1 MDLLME
7 TLFKYKWSVFTRGEL
22 GFGHLPAGWSGWW
35 VVIMAGLVAAGVAVV
50 AYRISIGRQ
59 SIGRQHRSGERGDG
73 RQWGMAALRGS
84 LLLVL
89 LLMLLR
95 PVLVVPTVIP
105 GSMSLALLIDDS
117 RSMQLGDGEGG
128 RTRIEAVREALG
140 EPAPILGGLE
150 ARFRLRRYRFAGE
163 TAALPRG
170 EWVQA
175 LKAEGTATD
184 LAGALAETARDMA
197 GSDLAGIVLVSDG
210 GANTTRAG
218 DSNGGSVGGIDATLR
233 ELRAAGIPVYTIG
246 VGSADSFRDL
256 ELSRVSLPRRVLIGS
271 AITADLFVRRT
282 GGIDAGE
289 LSVRITEDGRPLKT
303 ERLDGGRLPSS
314 GEAQPLTVDF
324 SPSQAGAHRYGFE
337 LVTSGSGETNTENNL
352 VEALVEVT
360 NERPR
365 ILHLEGEPRWEYGK
379 LRFSLAR
386 NEKNVT
392 LVSVLRSADGKFYR
406 QGVGSGSEL
415 TAGFPATAEELF
427 GYDGLVLG
435 SIEANFFSY
444 EQLRLI
450 EQFAGRRGGGVLALG
465 GSRAF
470 GAGKYAGTPVAE
482 LLPVVIGAPVPTE
495 GARVETASHR
505 PRLRDP
511 ERIHPVTRLN
521 EDRGLSRRAWEEMP
535 AVTIPERLT
544 QIKPGAAV
552 ILEAITAGAKDEEGS
567 PRSQPI
573 PLLIEQ
579 RYGRGRSLAL
589 LANDTWRWRMELPS
603 QNIAH
608 ETFWRQLLRYLVS
621 TTPRRFEVMTPL
633 DSYVPGDEVRVVAE
647 VNDALFESVSDAT
660 VLATIT
666 EPDGGKVELPLE
678 VRVEDRAS
686 RYVGVFRARLPGAH
700 EIRMVSRGGD
710 GMTGEATSS
719 FLVSERSREF
729 FEAAPNV
736 PLLKRIATETGGRY
750 FALEDAAGLV
760 DTVSLVEGR
769 HSERVR
775 RDLWDMPINFLL
787 LIGLVGAEWFLR
799 KRQGLA

>member
-7 TLFKYKWSVFTRGEL
+7 TLFKYKWSVFSRGEL
-22 GFGHLPAGWSGWW
+22 GFGHLPAGWSWWW
-35 VVIMAGLVAAGVAVV
+35 VVILAGLVAAGGAVV
-50 AYRISIGRQ
+50 SYRW
-59 SIGRQHRSGERGDG
+59 SGDRAPRKGLSLAG
-73 RQWGMAALRGS
+73 PAGLALLRGG

-89 LLMLLR
+89 VLMLLR
-95 PVLVVPTVIP
+95 PLLLVPMVIP
-105 GSMSLALLIDDS
+105 GRMSLAVLIDDS
-117 RSMQLGDGEGG
+117 RSMQLVDGDGG
-128 RTRIEAVREALG
+128 RSRIEAVREKLG
-140 EPAPILGGLE
+140 QPAPVMGGLE
-150 ARFRLRRYRFAGE
+150 SRFRMRRYRFAGE
-163 TAALPRG
+163 MTELPRG
-170 EWVQA
+170 KGQPGEEM
-175 LKAEGTATD
+175 LSLRAEGMATD
-184 LAGALAETARDMA
+184 VAGALTAAARDAA

-218 DSNGGSVGGIDATLR
+218 GPSGATGGGIDATLR

-246 VGSADSFRDL
+246 VGSADRFRDL
-256 ELSRVSLPRRVLIGS
+256 ELSRVSLPRRVLSGS
-271 AITADLFVRRT
+271 AVTADLFVRRT
-282 GGIDAGE
+282 GGINAGE
-289 LSVRITEDGRPLKT
+289 LSVRISEDGRLLRT
-303 ERLDGGRLPSS
+303 ERLDAGRLPAS

-337 LVTSGSGETNTENNL
+337 LVAGGTEETTTENNL
-352 VEALVEVT
+352 IEAMVEVT
-360 NERPR
+360 SDTPR

-386 NEKNVT
+386 NEKNIT

-415 TAGFPATAEELF
+415 TRGFPATAEELF

-465 GSRAF
+465 GGRAF

-482 LLPVVIGAPVPTE
+482 LLPVVIGTAARTE
-495 GARVETASHR
+495 GEVGETAGYR
-505 PRLRDP
+505 PRLRDA

-521 EDRGLSRRAWEEMP
+521 EDRGLSRRAWEEIP
-535 AVTIPERLT
+535 AVTIPEQLT
-544 QIKPGAAV
+544 QVKPGAAI
-552 ILEAITAGAKDEEGS
+552 ILEAVAAGAGADAA
-567 PRSQPI
+567 RAI
-573 PLLIEQ
+573 PLLVEQ

-589 LANDTWRWRMELPS
+589 LASDTWRWRMELPS
-603 QNIAH
+603 SNTTH

-621 TTPRRFEVMTPL
+621 TTPRRFEVRSAL

-647 VNDALFESVSDAT
+647 VHDALFEAVTDAT
-660 VLATIT
+660 VVATIT

-678 VRVEDRAS
+678 ASVEDGAS
-686 RYVGVFRARLPGAH
+686 RYVGVYRARLPGSH
-700 EIRMVSRGGD
+700 EIKMVSRGGER
-710 GMTGEATSS
+710 GTGEASAS

-736 PLLKRIATETGGRY
+736 ALLKRIAAETGGRY
-750 FALEDAAGLV
+750 FPLDEAAALV
-760 DTVSLVEGR
+760 DEVSLVEGR

-787 LIGLVGAEWFLR
+787 LIGLVGAEWLLR